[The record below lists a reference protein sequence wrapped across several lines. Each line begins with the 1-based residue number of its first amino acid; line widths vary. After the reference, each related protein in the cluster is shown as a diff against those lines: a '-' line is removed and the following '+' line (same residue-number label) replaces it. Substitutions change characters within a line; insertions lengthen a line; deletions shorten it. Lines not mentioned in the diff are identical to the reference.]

1 MNYKDSKIITIRV
14 NLGEDSICDTIG
26 HNIGQGITQR
36 LNQFY
41 KEKRN
46 DPKWED
52 AELYFEDLTE
62 VPNCRKCQYF
72 ISDSASD
79 SCLRRED
86 IGYKGTCID
95 GMDYYR
101 LASNCPYYL

>member
-14 NLGEDSICDTIG
+14 NLGENSKADRISHKISY
-26 HNIGQGITQR
+26 GIVKR
-36 LNQFY
+36 LNDFY
-41 KEKRN
+41 EQKRN

-52 AELYFEDLTE
+52 AELYFEDLTK

-72 ISDSASD
+72 ISNPSSD
-79 SCLRRED
+79 ACLKRED

-101 LASNCPYYL
+101 LAGSCPHYV

>member
-1 MNYKDSKIITIRV
+1 MKYKDSKTITIRV
-14 NLGEDSICDTIG
+14 NLGENSKADRIG
-26 HNIGQGITQR
+26 DRIGYGIVQR

-41 KEKRN
+41 KEKRD
-46 DPKWED
+46 DPIWED

-72 ISDSASD
+72 ISDPASD
-79 SCLRRED
+79 SCLKRED

-101 LASNCPYYL
+101 LASNCSYY